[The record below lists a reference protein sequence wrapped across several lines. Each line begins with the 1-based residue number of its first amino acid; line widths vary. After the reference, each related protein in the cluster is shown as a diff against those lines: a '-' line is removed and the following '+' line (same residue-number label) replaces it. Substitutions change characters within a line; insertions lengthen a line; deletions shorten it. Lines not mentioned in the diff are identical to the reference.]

1 MGFDNLRIKNE
12 VKKLMCITTM
22 FHVIAQLAT
31 LAETFAQAQLLAVEI
46 GRLARGTAR
55 CVRWLMK
62 RKKTARRVNYVARVA
77 YGGFDDTLGALERDA
92 RYFSH

>member
-1 MGFDNLRIKNE
+1 MG
-12 VKKLMCITTM
+12 ITAM
-22 FHVIAQLAT
+22 FHFIAQIVS
-31 LAETFAQAQLLAVEI
+31 LAETFGQAALYAAEI

-77 YGGFDDTLGALERDA
+77 SGRFDDTMDAQEREA
-92 RYFSH
+92 RYFAG